1 MTEERQ
7 DGMTEMTEDKQD
19 SLFAD
24 LQTLT
29 ATQVLEAFINWH
41 GTQLLTD
48 GFADFV
54 YEEYFS

>member
-1 MTEERQ
+1 MTEE
-7 DGMTEMTEDKQD
+7 KQD

-29 ATQVLEAFINWH
+29 ATQVLEAFIYWY
-41 GTQLLTD
+41 GAQLLTD

>member
-1 MTEERQ
+1 MTEE
-7 DGMTEMTEDKQD
+7 GQD

-41 GTQLLTD
+41 GTQLLTA